1 MRQGF
6 MRHERLSLYNALI
19 NDEVRKHIKIW
30 CREDKVDLF
39 KSVSQLVTSINIRC
53 VLGDD
58 AYHAHAEEIA
68 SIYYQLELSGT
79 TSHWVVSL
87 VVMRVSCRARVVSR
101 RWSCRVVGPNT
112 GTDDDSYG
120 HRRDSVPQPA
130 DGDQARQ
137 RKGAEAAHRDHLHR
151 APQSRRRPGTCPIYQ
166 LLLFVLVIK
175 NNNNNSYYYLLL
187 F

>member
-30 CREDKVDLF
+30 CQEDKVDLF

-79 TSHWVVSL
+79 TSHCAVLCACRVASL
-87 VVMRVSCRARVVSR
+87 VVSRVAGIFGEAGHVDYSSSKSALMYGFMR
-101 RWSCRVVGPNT
+101 T
-112 GTDDDSYG
+112 
-120 HRRDSVPQPA
+120 
-130 DGDQARQ
+130 
-137 RKGAEAAHRDHLHR
+137 L
-151 APQSRRRPGTCPIYQ
+151 
-166 LLLFVLVIK
+166 K
-175 NNNNNSYYYLLL
+175 NGNDLPSLKLRL
-187 F
+187 S